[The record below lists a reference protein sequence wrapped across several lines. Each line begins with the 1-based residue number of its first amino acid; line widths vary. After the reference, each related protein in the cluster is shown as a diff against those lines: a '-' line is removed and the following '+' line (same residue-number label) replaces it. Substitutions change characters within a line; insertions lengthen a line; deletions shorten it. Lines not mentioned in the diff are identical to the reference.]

1 MGKILEYFSNLWYSL
16 IRIGREGERMEMNKL
31 TVFDVANFFRSKEEM
46 SHKKLQKLVYYAY
59 AWYIALKNENK
70 DNLENKLFYNCHF
83 EAWIHGPVCP
93 KLYIEYSNNYG
104 QVSKY
109 KGKLDEYGKIENF
122 RKNLSDKNYKKRN
135 HIHPINWKDPQ
146 IREKCFTSLDTNLMS
161 QIKDDCWQLGIDNHT
176 FRIHGFF
183 IENVFYIVWLDP
195 LHNLYHKK

>member
-1 MGKILEYFSNLWYSL
+1 MGKKPKISFEPNKIINETNIKDIPTEIHISYRYLCTDNKKYSFDAVTDSKQKINLYNSM
-16 IRIGREGERMEMNKL
+16 ISKL
-31 TVFDVANFFRSKEEM
+31 A
-46 SHKKLQKLVYYAY
+46 
-59 AWYIALKNENK
+59 
-70 DNLENKLFYNCHF
+70 
-83 EAWIHGPVCP
+83 
-93 KLYIEYSNNYG
+93 
-104 QVSKY
+104 
-109 KGKLDEYGKIENF
+109 EYGKIENF